1 MAHTLREEL
10 LATAEE
16 LADLGSWSLDLETM
30 ACHWSDGMYRI
41 HGLTPQSTPPSVDLH
56 LTHVHPDDRDVV
68 RDAIR
73 RLAAD
78 PAAFD
83 GRTLELD
90 HRLVR
95 PDGSVREVRARGR
108 VEAFGGG
115 GGRFFGVHQD
125 VTEQRMSE
133 RELLAHYGV
142 AQALREWQSFD
153 EGVVVLLRRM
163 ATALDFPSAAMWTWD
178 ERAGELV
185 CRAVW
190 SRPDFDSED
199 WEASTK
205 ALQFR
210 PGEGLPGRAWTTLQ
224 PVFSPDVSTDPRFR
238 RPEEARALGIMS
250 ALLFP
255 AIGPNGPVAVLAFFS
270 YERLG
275 PSEQLL
281 RTLSGI
287 GTELG
292 RFLDRRRAQ
301 LEPSPLSPRERE
313 VLSLAAEGLSGPQ
326 IAERLVVSPSTVKTH
341 FENIYEKLGVSDRPA
356 AVAHGLR
363 TGLIQ

>member
-1 MAHTLREEL
+1 
-10 LATAEE
+10 
-16 LADLGSWSLDLETM
+16 
-30 ACHWSDGMYRI
+30 
-41 HGLTPQSTPPSVDLH
+41 
-56 LTHVHPDDRDVV
+56 
-68 RDAIR
+68 
-73 RLAAD
+73 
-78 PAAFD
+78 
-83 GRTLELD
+83 
-90 HRLVR
+90 
-95 PDGSVREVRARGR
+95 
-108 VEAFGGG
+108 
-115 GGRFFGVHQD
+115 
-125 VTEQRMSE
+125 
-133 RELLAHYGV
+133 
-142 AQALREWQSFD
+142 
-153 EGVVVLLRRM
+153 VLLRKM
-163 ATALDFPSAAMWTWD
+163 ATALDFPTGAMWTWD
-178 ERAGELV
+178 EREGELV

-190 SRPDFDSED
+190 SRPDFDAPD

-205 ALQFR
+205 ALRFL

-238 RPEEARALGIMS
+238 RPEEASALGIMS

-270 YERLG
+270 YERRG
-275 PSEQLL
+275 PSERLM

-341 FENIYEKLGVSDRPA
+341 FENIYEKIGVSERSG
-356 AVAHGLR
+356 AVAYALR
-363 TGLIQ
+363 IGLIS